1 MKKTLKLMAMLL
13 CVVSLAS
20 LSSCSKE
27 NNSDGSNDQIIGK
40 WKCTHSVVQEFDIIE
55 GGLVTQ
61 TDSEVGMIW
70 EFKTGN
76 TVVTDGR
83 AGAYTIS
90 DNDITLMGGIVSGKI
105 VSLTST
111 NLTLDLKGINHSY
124 NGVTYVNS
132 YYYEFSKM

>member
-1 MKKTLKLMAMLL
+1 MTLYR
-13 CVVSLAS
+13 
-20 LSSCSKE
+20 
-27 NNSDGSNDQIIGK
+27 
-40 WKCTHSVVQEFDIIE
+40 

-111 NLTLDLKGINHSY
+111 NLTLDLKGISNSY

>member
-1 MKKTLKLMAMLL
+1 MAMLL

-20 LSSCSKE
+20 LSSCTKE

-40 WKCTHSVVQEFDIIE
+40 WKCTHSVVKDFDIIQE
-55 GGLVTQ
+55 DLVTQ

-76 TVVTDGR
+76 TVIRDGNS
-83 AGAYTIS
+83 ASYTIS
-90 DNDITLMGGIVSGKI
+90 GDNITILGGLVHGKI
-105 VSLTST
+105 VTLTST
-111 NLTLDLKGINHSY
+111 NLTLDLKGLSYSY
-124 NGVTYVNS
+124 NGVTYVDS

>member
-1 MKKTLKLMAMLL
+1 MKKTIKIIALLL

-20 LSSCSKE
+20 LSSCSKDS
-27 NNSDGSNDQIIGK
+27 NSDGNNDQIIGK
-40 WKCTHSVVQEFDIIE
+40 WKCTHSVVKEFDIMQE
-55 GGLVTQ
+55 GLVTQ

-76 TVVTDGR
+76 TVITDGNPMS
-83 AGAYTIS
+83 YTIS
-90 DNDITLMGGIVSGKI
+90 DDNITLFGGMVRGKI

-111 NLTLDLKGINHSY
+111 NLTLDLKGISNSY
-124 NGVTYVNS
+124 DGVTYVDT